1 VARISGP
8 RYRVFGDGK
17 KRLTSIQ
24 SLGVSSRIAGVM
36 ETHNDSII
44 NVLENCGEMGGSG
57 SILATR
63 PDSEPFQIYE
73 AGKTGWK
80 AR

>member
-1 VARISGP
+1 
-8 RYRVFGDGK
+8 
-17 KRLTSIQ
+17 
-24 SLGVSSRIAGVM
+24 M

-44 NVLENCGEMGGSG
+44 KALEMRGEMGESG

-73 AGKTGWK
+73 AGEAGWK